1 MVDNGRQIAAALRH
15 LDSYG
20 AEQASAP
27 LAEAMGRFLVERA
40 EARHAGWRTLRQVVI
55 DASITVPWERCARRA
70 VPLVAD
76 DLIQLSIEAG
86 RTPLHRGQHVAGQ
99 RRAETIAPF
108 VPPRALLRS
117 LDLPPQQV
125 DDATWAET
133 LRAAATARSREGV
146 ARQISAS
153 LGLSGEDEPESEA
166 GEDER

>member
-20 AEQASAP
+20 DEQASEQ
-27 LAEAMGRFLVERA
+27 LAEAMARFLVDRA
-40 EARHAGWRTLRQVVI
+40 EARHAGWRTLRQCVV

-76 DLIQLSIEAG
+76 DLIQMSIDAG

-117 LDLPPQQV
+117 LDLPPRAI
-125 DDATWAET
+125 DDAEWVIT
-133 LRAAATARSREGV
+133 LRQAATARSREGV
-146 ARQISAS
+146 TREIAAA
-153 LGLSGEDEPESEA
+153 LGLDEPE
-166 GEDER
+166 